1 MSLAIAGMGW
11 VTPLGNGVDAVWESL
26 LRGDEASA
34 TAISEQ
40 FGDRSY
46 SAFRVPESAV
56 TGLAHPRL
64 RRASVISRFA
74 ATAGLEALQAAGLKV
89 DSQNAGR
96 IALIFAISNGGVIYT
111 KRFYRDVVE
120 TGAQSASP
128 LLFPETVFN
137 APASHLAAILGV
149 TGTTYTVV
157 GDGAVGLLAIKMA
170 EDVMTDKSLDYCLVV
185 GTEEIDWLLC
195 DAYRRWRLLRSAPPI
210 EPFGK
215 QKRGMILSEGAGA
228 ILLAREGTIIIERA
242 HPGGC
247 YGRRAEAEEILKGIL
262 RDLSRVEIDFVISSA
277 NGTFIDQ
284 AEQGALEQVI
294 PNAITYAAKPA
305 LGESVGASGLWQ
317 VILGAQALRSWG
329 TSACAARRPSY
340 FVAAFAFTHGSGW
353 RGPGNHLKLW
363 SQSASSRLATG
374 PSLMLRSH
382 CRARNSRRP
391 PYQFFVTYVK
401 SVVRTQPARN
411 CVQRSGTSRQVNFP
425 SAISSHAALG
435 G

>member
-11 VTPLGNGVDAVWESL
+11 VTPLGNSVDAVWERL

-34 TAISEQ
+34 TPISEQ
-40 FGDRSY
+40 FADRSY

-74 ATAGLEALQAAGLKV
+74 ATAGLEALQAAGVKV

-170 EDVMTDKSLDYCLVV
+170 EDVMMDKSLDYCLVV

-228 ILLAREGTIIIERA
+228 IVLARLPRRSAAEAGEGSITIECA

-247 YGRRAEAEEILKGIL
+247 YGKRAEAEEILKRIV
-262 RDLSRVEIDFVISSA
+262 RDLSQVEVDFVISSA

-294 PNAITYAAKPA
+294 PDAVTYAAKPA
-305 LGESVGASGLWQ
+305 VGESVGASGLWQ
-317 VILGAQALRSWG
+317 VILGVQALR
-329 TSACAARRPSY
+329 
-340 FVAAFAFTHGSGW
+340 HGE
-353 RGPGNHLKLW
+353 L
-363 SQSASSRLATG
+363 
-374 PSLMLRSH
+374 
-382 CRARNSRRP
+382 P
-391 PYQFFVTYVK
+391 PVLH
-401 SVVRTQPARN
+401 AH
-411 CVQRSGTSRQVNFP
+411 
-425 SAISSHAALG
+425 SAISLRLARSRMTVAGARRAIILNSGVNQQVAGLRLALR
-435 G
+435 

>member
-11 VTPLGNGVDAVWESL
+11 VTPLGNGVDTVWERL
-26 LRGDEASA
+26 LHGDEASA
-34 TAISEQ
+34 TPISEQ

-46 SAFRVPESAV
+46 YAFRVPESAL

-74 ATAGLEALQAAGLKV
+74 ATAGLEALQAAGVKV
-89 DSQNAGR
+89 DSQNAER

-111 KRFYRDVVE
+111 RRFYRDVVE

-137 APASHLAAILGV
+137 APASHLSAILGI
-149 TGTTYTVV
+149 TGATYTVV

-170 EDVMTDKSLDYCLVV
+170 EDVMTNKSLDCCLVV

-210 EPFGK
+210 EPFSK

-228 ILLAREGTIIIERA
+228 IVLSRGGPITIERA

-247 YGRRAEAEEILKGIL
+247 YGKRAEAEEILMRML
-262 RDLSRVEIDFVISSA
+262 RDLSETETDCVISSA

-294 PNAITYAAKPA
+294 PDAITYTAKPA

-317 VILGAQALRSWG
+317 VILGAQALRYGELPPVLHADPSI
-329 TSACAARRPSY
+329 SLRLSLSSMPLPRARRAVVLSCGLNQQ
-340 FVAAFAFTHGSGW
+340 VAAV
-353 RGPGNHLKLW
+353 
-363 SQSASSRLATG
+363 RLAVG
-374 PSLMLRSH
+374 
-382 CRARNSRRP
+382 
-391 PYQFFVTYVK
+391 
-401 SVVRTQPARN
+401 
-411 CVQRSGTSRQVNFP
+411 
-425 SAISSHAALG
+425 
-435 G
+435 

>member
-11 VTPLGNGVDAVWESL
+11 VTPLGNSVDAVWERL
-26 LRGDEASA
+26 LRRDEASA
-34 TAISEQ
+34 TPISDQ
-40 FGDRSY
+40 FADRSY

-74 ATAGLEALQAAGLKV
+74 ATAGLEALQAAGVKV

-170 EDVMTDKSLDYCLVV
+170 EDVMMDKSLDYCLVV

-228 ILLAREGTIIIERA
+228 IVLARQGPITIECA

-247 YGRRAEAEEILKGIL
+247 YGKRAEAEEILKRIV
-262 RDLSRVEIDFVISSA
+262 RDLSQVEVDFVISSA

-294 PNAITYAAKPA
+294 PDAVTYAAKPA

-317 VILGAQALRSWG
+317 VILGAQALR
-329 TSACAARRPSY
+329 
-340 FVAAFAFTHGSGW
+340 HGE
-353 RGPGNHLKLW
+353 L
-363 SQSASSRLATG
+363 
-374 PSLMLRSH
+374 
-382 CRARNSRRP
+382 P
-391 PYQFFVTYVK
+391 PVLH
-401 SVVRTQPARN
+401 AD
-411 CVQRSGTSRQVNFP
+411 
-425 SAISSHAALG
+425 SAISLRLARSRITVAGARRAIILNSGVNQQVAGLRLALR
-435 G
+435 